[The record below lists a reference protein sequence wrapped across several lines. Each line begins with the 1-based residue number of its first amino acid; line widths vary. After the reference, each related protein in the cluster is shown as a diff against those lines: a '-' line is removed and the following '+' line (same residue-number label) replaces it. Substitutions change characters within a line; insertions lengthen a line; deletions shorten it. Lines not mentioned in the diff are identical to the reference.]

1 MISFKQEL
9 SDSFKEYKMTIKE
22 PSLEEKESQDERELL
37 LSIRKMNKEYKEI
50 QNQENPYNYKTFHT
64 NSNSYE
70 SLNQISPNKFK
81 DSTSLSTLPNSGVSF
96 FSDQEN
102 FLNQNLI
109 SFSDIIKLIVIGDRM
124 VGKTLFVDKLVS
136 NSQDVSKYCPTQR

>member
-1 MISFKQEL
+1 
-9 SDSFKEYKMTIKE
+9 MTIIE

-37 LSIRKMNKEYKEI
+37 LSISKMNKEYKEI
-50 QNQENPYNYKTFHT
+50 QNQENPYNSSY
-64 NSNSYE
+64 SYE
-70 SLNQISPNKFK
+70 SLNQISPNKLK
-81 DSTSLSTLPNSGVSF
+81 DSTSSSTFPNSGVSF